1 VPGLAARQTAQ
12 LASASDPAASSF
24 CMYQRA
30 QATHLHIR
38 AQKAGATALSSR
50 ARDRR
55 LEDLRPRPVMLAG
68 CRRAPVR
75 EGTNQA
81 GPLGRR
87 REEQVCRMHCSLA
100 SDPRRWPAAAP
111 VLSCTSFAHG
121 HALPTGPTRHT
132 AVASALRSSDAEPVR
147 AAYHQLKIR
156 TTFGQWT

>member
-1 VPGLAARQTAQ
+1 MPGLAARQTAQ

-30 QATHLHIR
+30 QATHLLTHQGPESR
-38 AQKAGATALSSR
+38 CHRPLEPCARQKTGGPPTSSSH
-50 ARDRR
+50 A
-55 LEDLRPRPVMLAG
+55 

>member
-1 VPGLAARQTAQ
+1 MQLGKRPSSHPQAIQRRPVFVCIKGHRLPTYTSGPRKPVPPPSRAAR
-12 LASASDPAASSF
+12 ASCRQKTGGPPTSSSH
-24 CMYQRA
+24 A
-30 QATHLHIR
+30 
-38 AQKAGATALSSR
+38 
-50 ARDRR
+50 
-55 LEDLRPRPVMLAG
+55 